1 MPELLSA
8 LLTARPGPQQP
19 DLVLDTES
27 GDQKVEEEEWRLD
40 QDQAAVCDT
49 SGRSLPAGSVL
60 ATLQAAQQKHFGGA
74 EEAFLSLMAEGDAD
88 YSTLVEVIT
97 GAEMADK
104 KTVPADVLTRL
115 KLLQRM
121 AVATTSNGV
130 SVVVTLRRDEE
141 RQWQCGGGG
150 GGGGWVLLNGRRFQ
164 YKISLIDIEL
174 KPLASKPDEN
184 NKRHFIQRG
193 CQKHSH
199 SICYVCNSSI
209 VSGKPDL
216 SAVLTPWAVA
226 LVFALGGLGWAG
238 LRRTGIKAWA

>member
-19 DLVLDTES
+19 DLVLDTET
-27 GDQKVEEEEWRLD
+27 GEEEEWRLD
-40 QDQAAVCDT
+40 QDGASSVCDT

-88 YSTLVEVIT
+88 YSTLMEVIT
-97 GAEMADK
+97 GAEMAGK

-115 KLLQRM
+115 RLLQRM

-141 RQWQCGGGG
+141 RQC
-150 GGGGWVLLNGRRFQ
+150 GGGGWVLLNGRRFR

-199 SICYVCNSSI
+199 SSCYVCNSSI

-238 LRRTGIKAWA
+238 LHRTGMKALA

>member
-19 DLVLDTES
+19 DLVLDTET
-27 GDQKVEEEEWRLD
+27 GEEEEWRLD

-60 ATLQAAQQKHFGGA
+60 ATLQAAQQGHFGGA

-88 YSTLVEVIT
+88 YSTLMEVIT
-97 GAEMADK
+97 GAEMAGK

-130 SVVVTLRRDEE
+130 SVVVTLRWDEE
-141 RQWQCGGGG
+141 RQCGG
-150 GGGGWVLLNGRRFQ
+150 GGGGWVLLNGRRFR

-193 CQKHSH
+193 CQKHSR
-199 SICYVCNSSI
+199 SSCYVCNSSSI

-226 LVFALGGLGWAG
+226 FVFAFGGLGWAG

>member
-19 DLVLDTES
+19 DLVLDTET
-27 GDQKVEEEEWRLD
+27 GDQKQEDGEEEWRLD

-49 SGRSLPAGSVL
+49 SGCSLPAGSVL
-60 ATLQAAQQKHFGGA
+60 ATLQAAQQGHFGGA
-74 EEAFLSLMAEGDAD
+74 EEAFLSLMAEGDTD
-88 YSTLVEVIT
+88 YSTLMEVIT
-97 GAEMADK
+97 GAEMAGK

-141 RQWQCGGGG
+141 RQCGGGG
-150 GGGGWVLLNGRRFQ
+150 GGGGWVMLNGRRFR

-216 SAVLTPWAVA
+216 SAVLTPWAFA
-226 LVFALGGLGWAG
+226 LIFALGGLGWAG
-238 LRRTGIKAWA
+238 LRRTGINAWA